1 MKTVKEAQNIILA
14 NVDRLEAEDVSI
26 MEALGRVLAE
36 DITSNRDHP
45 PYDISAMDG
54 YALRYGDV
62 KSATKA
68 NPAELTL
75 VDDIRAGMEAKTPVK
90 EGAAAR
96 IMTGAP
102 IPQGADTVVRVEDT
116 DTSGD
121 KVKIFDPAKKGANVR
136 LIAMV
141 KKSGVPVYKKPSIA
155 ILSTGDELE
164 GLDES
169 FDERKI
175 PDANSYS
182 VMAQLQRLELKPEL
196 LGIARDTR
204 AELEDKLKKGLGYN
218 ILIVSGG
225 VSVGHHDFVRPTLKA
240 LGIEMLFWRVA
251 LRPGHP
257 FAFGVGEAPS
267 GTAPGM
273 AGSRK
278 RLVFGLP
285 GNPVSSMVCCE
296 EFIVPAVR
304 KMMGAKSLYRST
316 IEARLSKEVKDK
328 LGRLHF
334 VRVRLEKTPD
344 GFVAHPTGPQG
355 SGILMS
361 MVSADALMKIGIVT
375 VSDRAFRGEYEDRSG
390 PAVRAELEAIIK
402 TPWEGVFRVVPD
414 ESEKIEAVLK
424 ELSETVGC
432 SLVITTGGT
441 GPASRD
447 ITPDAT
453 VSVCE
458 KILPGMGELMRKVSL
473 KKVPTAILSRQ
484 TAGIR
489 GTTLIINLPGKPSA
503 ISECLRAVFPAVPD
517 CIDLL
522 GGPELETNPDVIKAH
537 RPHKH

>member
-136 LIAMV
+136 LKAENLKEGDTV
-141 KKSGVPVYKKPSIA
+141 LREGTE
-155 ILSTGDELE
+155 LSPAEVG
-164 GLDES
+164 S

-361 MVSADALMKIGIVT
+361 MVSADALM
-375 VSDRAFRGEYEDRSG
+375 RQ
-390 PAVRAELEAIIK
+390 
-402 TPWEGVFRVVPD
+402 
-414 ESEKIEAVLK
+414 
-424 ELSETVGC
+424 
-432 SLVITTGGT
+432 
-441 GPASRD
+441 
-447 ITPDAT
+447 
-453 VSVCE
+453 
-458 KILPGMGELMRKVSL
+458 LPGGFRAAGL
-473 KKVPTAILSRQ
+473 KR
-484 TAGIR
+484 R
-489 GTTLIINLPGKPSA
+489 
-503 ISECLRAVFPAVPD
+503 
-517 CIDLL
+517 
-522 GGPELETNPDVIKAH
+522 ETWQS
-537 RPHKH
+537 